1 MLFDSHSH
9 IGTVEFDSDRD
20 EVCKRIED
28 TGMSYVIDIGVD
40 LESSMKA
47 IKLAEKYPW
56 CYATV
61 GYHPHE
67 VKDLDDDTLML
78 IEGLAKKPK
87 VVAIGEIGLDYYR
100 DYSPR
105 DLQRKWFREQI
116 RLALKLGMPIVIHD
130 RDANDDVLKILKE
143 EKAFGTKVL
152 MHCYSGSRELAR
164 QYVKLG
170 AKISISGTITYKN
183 ARRGI
188 EVVEAIPL
196 EHLLIE
202 TDCPYL
208 TPEPFRGRRNEPTF
222 IKYTAQRVAEIKG
235 ISFEEVAETTCNNAK
250 KFFGIE

>member
-170 AKISISGTITYKN
+170 ANISISGTITYKN